1 MCTAE
6 PFLAAGPVDPAR
18 LAALEPLLALNK
30 DVYVVDDA
38 ISVE

>member
-6 PFLAAGPVDPAR
+6 PCLDAGPVDPAR
-18 LAALEPLLALNK
+18 LAAVEPAPALNK